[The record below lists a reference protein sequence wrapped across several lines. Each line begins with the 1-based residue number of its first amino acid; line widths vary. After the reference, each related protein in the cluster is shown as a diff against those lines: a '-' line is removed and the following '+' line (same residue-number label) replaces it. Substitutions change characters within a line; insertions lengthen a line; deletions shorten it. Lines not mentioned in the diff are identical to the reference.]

1 MLTPT
6 VITPRKLTL
15 WSNISILLNCTS
27 TNLHYQHW
35 WAVTSSCQLS
45 NLLAENATDTLFSI
59 FQNLSCKRGRV
70 IITDLCLIL
79 VADQWRFPAYLQSF
93 YISLNN
99 QEYKTHMQH
108 MQQAA
113 NSTHNMVTIRARSAS
128 LLLLGMV
135 IASVQGNKIIESF
148 GFEGTLKGQLLQL
161 PCTGT
166 PIPIWGCT
174 EPHPTSLWMPPRMGH
189 SPKFHDALHFIVLK
203 ASSRL
208 KTKEKQ
214 NKSQRQ
220 NKTLPAWLF

>member
-113 NSTHNMVTIRARSAS
+113 NSTHNMVTIRAWSAS

-208 KTKEKQ
+208 KTKQ